1 MPAVTSADGTTI
13 AYETIGSGP
22 PLILVDGALGYRAL
36 GFSGKLAE
44 ELAAGYTV
52 YTYDRRGRGE
62 SGDTQP
68 YAVDREVEDIAALIE
83 EAGGSAHLY
92 GISSGAALALEAA
105 NQGLPIER
113 LALYEIPFVLD
124 DTREPM
130 DPDYLPNVER
140 AIAAGKPGDAVK
152 HFMRLVGVP
161 GPFVAV
167 MPLMPMWKKLKA
179 SAHTLPYD
187 KAALGDTG
195 SGRPL
200 PADRT
205 SGVTVPTLA
214 IAGGKSPEWL
224 RNSMV
229 AVANAIPT
237 AEYRTLEGQTHNV
250 KAKVLAPVLKEFFGD
265 EKPKTN
271 NATNRPAVA

>member
-250 KAKVLAPVLKEFFGD
+250 KAKVLAPVLAQFFANSD
-265 EKPKTN
+265 D
-271 NATNRPAVA
+271 RAVTTAAA

>member
-1 MPAVTSADGTTI
+1 MPTVTSADGTTI

-36 GFSGKLAE
+36 GFSKKLAE
-44 ELAAGYTV
+44 ELADRFTV

-68 YAVDREVEDIAALIE
+68 FAVEREVEDIAALIE
-83 EAGGSAHLY
+83 AAGGSARVY

-113 LALYEIPFVLD
+113 LALYEIPFVVD
-124 DTREPM
+124 NTREPM
-130 DPDYLPNVER
+130 DPNYLPNVER
-140 AIAAGKPGDAVK
+140 AIADGKPGDAVK

-161 GPFVAV
+161 GVFVAV
-167 MPLMPMWKKLKA
+167 MPLMPMWSKLKA

-195 SGRPL
+195 SGEPL

-205 SGVTVPTLA
+205 AGVTVPTLA
-214 IAGGKSPEWL
+214 VAGGKSPEWL

-250 KAKVLAPVLKEFFGD
+250 KAKVLAPVLAEFFANS
-265 EKPKTN
+265 E
-271 NATNRPAVA
+271 RPTVAAVGA

>member
-13 AYETIGSGP
+13 VYETIGSGP

-36 GFSGKLAE
+36 GFSKKLAD

-52 YTYDRRGRGE
+52 YTYDRRGRSE
-62 SGDTQP
+62 SGDIQP
-68 YAVDREVEDIAALIE
+68 FAVDREVEDIAALIE

-195 SGRPL
+195 AGRPL

-250 KAKVLAPVLKEFFGD
+250 KAKVLAPVLAEFFANSD
-265 EKPKTN
+265 D
-271 NATNRPAVA
+271 RAVATAAA

>member
-1 MPAVTSADGTTI
+1 MPTVISADGTTI

-22 PLILVDGALGYRAL
+22 PVIVVDGALGYRAL
-36 GFSGKLAE
+36 GFSRKLAE

-68 YAVDREVEDIAALIE
+68 FAVEREVEDIAALIE

-113 LALYEIPFVLD
+113 LALYEIPFVVD

-195 SGRPL
+195 GGRPL
-200 PADRT
+200 PAGRT

-229 AVANAIPT
+229 SVANAIPT

-250 KAKVLAPVLKEFFGD
+250 KANVLAPVLAEFFANSD
-265 EKPKTN
+265 D
-271 NATNRPAVA
+271 RAVATAPA

>member
-1 MPAVTSADGTTI
+1 MPTVTSADGTSI

-36 GFSGKLAE
+36 GFSRKLAE

-52 YTYDRRGRGE
+52 YSYDRRGRGE

-68 YAVDREVEDIAALIE
+68 FAVEREVEDIAALIE

-105 NQGLPIER
+105 NRALPIER

-130 DPDYLPNVER
+130 DPDYLPKVER

-200 PADRT
+200 PTDRT

-229 AVANAIPT
+229 SVANAIPT
-237 AEYRTLEGQTHNV
+237 AEYRTLDGQTHNV
-250 KAKVLAPVLKEFFGD
+250 KAKVLAPVLAEFFAESD
-265 EKPKTN
+265 DRVEI
-271 NATNRPAVA
+271 AAAR

>member
-1 MPAVTSADGTTI
+1 MPTVTSADETTI
-13 AYETIGSGP
+13 AYSTTGSGP
-22 PLILVDGALGYRAL
+22 PLIMVDGALGYRAL
-36 GFSGKLAE
+36 GFSDKLAA
-44 ELAAGYTV
+44 ELADRFTV

-62 SGDTQP
+62 SGDTAP
-68 YAVDREVEDIAALIE
+68 YAVEREVEDIAALIG

-130 DPDYLPNVER
+130 DPDYLPNVEG

-250 KAKVLAPVLKEFFGD
+250 KAKVLAPVLAEFFANSD
-265 EKPKTN
+265 D
-271 NATNRPAVA
+271 RAVATAAA

>member
-1 MPAVTSADGTTI
+1 MPTVTSADGTTI
-13 AYETIGSGP
+13 AYESIGSGP

-36 GFSGKLAE
+36 GFSKKLAD
-44 ELAAGYTV
+44 ELSGRFTV

-68 YAVDREVEDIAALIE
+68 FAVEREVEDIAALIE
-83 EAGGSAHLY
+83 AAGGSAHLY
-92 GISSGAALALEAA
+92 GISSGAALALRAA
-105 NQGLPIER
+105 NSGLPIER
-113 LALYEIPFVLD
+113 LALYEIPFVVD

-130 DPDYLPNVER
+130 DPDYLPKVER

-161 GPFVAV
+161 GVFVAV
-167 MPLMPMWKKLKA
+167 MPMMPMWSKLKA

-187 KAALGDTG
+187 TAALGDTG

-200 PADRT
+200 PTDRT
-205 SGVTVPTLA
+205 AGVTVPTLA

-229 AVANAIPT
+229 AVANATPS

-250 KAKVLAPVLKEFFGD
+250 KAKALAPVLAEFLANSD
-265 EKPKTN
+265 DRAVEK
-271 NATNRPAVA
+271 AAA

>member
-52 YTYDRRGRGE
+52 YKYDRRGRGE

-105 NQGLPIER
+105 NHGLPIER

-250 KAKVLAPVLKEFFGD
+250 KAKVLAPVLAQFFANSD
-265 EKPKTN
+265 D
-271 NATNRPAVA
+271 RAVTIAAA